1 MKIFAFLINFALC
14 HPTKTSCI
22 ATCTGETADWSTYS
36 SNGVKT
42 KGKKFRQEIINQK
55 YNKF

>member
-1 MKIFAFLINFALC
+1 MKLCAFLINLAVC

-42 KGKKFRQEIINQK
+42 KGKKFRQKIINRQ
-55 YNKF
+55 